1 MALSPHSYVTYEA
14 RPDSLGRSHSHL
26 VPMGDGRVCVLET
39 EEACELLAEA
49 VENCNTD
56 RHDGHGTKHGSDEPE
71 KAYKAGIEQLMTKD
85 FEAEWQV
92 LQRRIMLRDKWG
104 GQPPE
109 AVLFPTQDD
118 PDKWKIVLPDRQ
130 TGAPVVY
137 DVKEK
142 ALKGIVPTPEQAGAV
157 PDKEGIGFRRKRRV
171 GSAAKAKRIH
181 DKRA

>member
-71 KAYKAGIEQLMTKD
+71 KAYKACLLYTSD
-85 FEAEWQV
+85 
-92 LQRRIMLRDKWG
+92 
-104 GQPPE
+104 
-109 AVLFPTQDD
+109 
-118 PDKWKIVLPDRQ
+118 
-130 TGAPVVY
+130 
-137 DVKEK
+137 
-142 ALKGIVPTPEQAGAV
+142 
-157 PDKEGIGFRRKRRV
+157 
-171 GSAAKAKRIH
+171 AA
-181 DKRA
+181 DE